1 MMLFTNT
8 FKTNS
13 IVNYLIKTSTTIGLF
28 SVLLGQFSC
37 QEQSKT
43 ETQQAETTVP
53 FTEYVNPFIGTA
65 PLTDPEQIGYTPPKD
80 WRVWAGLVYP
90 GTSLPN
96 AMVQLSPVTAYN
108 TGAGYQY
115 EDSEILGFTHTNKGH
130 WNFCNIP
137 ILPIAGAKAA
147 YPFKSSFEH
156 SNEKASPAYYQVY
169 LKDYNVNV
177 ELSSTLR
184 AGIHK
189 YTFDSQEQRRILF
202 DLGMANNHVDDWT
215 IEKIGDSAVAGY
227 QRMGSERIYFYANLN
242 TSIAA
247 IQKNNQ
253 GKSKGYALLDIGES
267 DQPVVLKIGLSFVSR
282 ENAKENLAKEIGDS
296 TLEQIREK
304 GEVVWNDL
312 LSKIAVKG
320 GSKKEKTLFYTSLYR
335 TFLWPALRSDANGDF
350 RNEKDAIV
358 NKGHRYY
365 TNPSFWDTYRN
376 KLVLLEILDPELCN
390 DIIKSLVDRGSHS
403 GFIPTFFHG
412 DHAAPF
418 ISGSYRRGIRDYDV
432 DKAYELLLNNAYK
445 EGGTRP
451 YIQEYISKGFIA
463 DPDAENPHVET
474 KGKAGVSKTLEYA
487 YDDYSLALLAKE
499 LKDSVHYRDLMARSK
514 NYNNVFD
521 SKTNFMRG
529 KLDDGSWITPFNPQ
543 YPYYEYMYREG
554 NAWQL
559 SFYVPHDMNGL
570 KALYGSDQVFETKL
584 DSLFSLKWNPDHIAR
599 NVSSFIG
606 QYCHGNQPNHE
617 APFSYYFVDKPEKS
631 QKIIDT
637 ILSDFYGIGPEG
649 LALSGMDD
657 AGEMSSWYVCSA
669 MGLYPFSPADT
680 DYLVS
685 VPIFDQIIVNEG
697 KENEL
702 KITNDGKSRKLENI
716 LVNKTAIDGYF
727 VSHQLFAEGGTI
739 LIQTK

>member
-1 MMLFTNT
+1 MKFPIITH
-8 FKTNS
+8 
-13 IVNYLIKTSTTIGLF
+13 TSNLLVHHLSKRCGNLGLF
-28 SVLLGQFSC
+28 VLLLGLMSC
-37 QEQSKT
+37 QEQPKT
-43 ETQQAETTVP
+43 DSEVTEQDISYS
-53 FTEYVNPFIGTA
+53 EYVNPFIGTA
-65 PLTDPEQIGYTPPKD
+65 PLTDPQQIGYTPPKD

-90 GTSLPN
+90 GSSLPN
-96 AMVQLSPVTAYN
+96 AMVQLSPITAYN

-137 ILPIAGAKAA
+137 ILPISGENAS
-147 YPFKSSFEH
+147 YPYKSTFKH
-156 SNEKASPAYYQVY
+156 SNETASPAYYQVY
-169 LKDYNVNV
+169 LEDYQVNV

-189 YTFDSQEQRRILF
+189 YTFDTQDFRAILF
-202 DLGMANNHVDDWT
+202 DLGTANNHVDSWVL
-215 IEKIGDSAVAGY
+215 EKVGDSAVVGF
-227 QRMGSERIYFYANLN
+227 QQMGRERIYYYANLSSPI
-242 TSIAA
+242 TGV
-247 IQKNNQ
+247 QKNNE
-253 GKSKGYALLDIGES
+253 GKSKGYALLKIGGES
-267 DQPVVLKIGLSFVSR
+267 NTVVLRIGLSFVSV
-282 ENAKENLAKEIGDS
+282 ENAKENLAKEIGS
-296 TLEQIREK
+296 QTLQQIK
-304 GEVVWNDL
+304 TQGEALWNTV

-320 GSKKEKTLFYTSLYR
+320 GSDKEKTLFYTSLYR

-350 RNEKDAIV
+350 RNEKDTVV

-376 KLVLLEILDPELCN
+376 KLVLLEILDPNLCN
-390 DIIKSLVDRGSHS
+390 DIIKSLVDRGTHN

-418 ISGSYRRGIRDYDV
+418 ISGSYARGIRDYDV

-445 EGGTRP
+445 EGGIRP
-451 YIQEYISKGFIA
+451 YIEEYITKGFIS
-463 DPDAENPHVET
+463 DPDIENPHVET
-474 KGKAGVSKTLEYA
+474 KAKAGVSKTLEYA
-487 YDDYSLALLAKE
+487 YDDYALALLAKE
-499 LKDSVHYRDLMARSK
+499 LKDSTHYEDLMKRSK
-514 NYNNVFD
+514 NYENVFD
-521 SKTNFMRG
+521 PKTNFMRG
-529 KLDDGSWITPFNPQ
+529 KLEDGSWITPFNPQ
-543 YPYYEYMYREG
+543 YPYYEYMYREA

-559 SFYVPHDMNGL
+559 SFYVPHDMKGL
-570 KALYGSDQVFETKL
+570 KALYGGDQIFEAKL
-584 DSLFSLKWNPDHIAR
+584 DSLFSLKWNPEHIAR

-606 QYCHGNQPNHE
+606 QYCHGNQPDHE

-685 VPIFDQIIVNEG
+685 IPIFDQITVNSG
-697 KENEL
+697 QQNEL
-702 KITNDGKSRKLENI
+702 VISNDKKSRALKSI
-716 LVNKTAIDGYF
+716 LVNGAAIDGYF
-727 VSHQLFAEGGTI
+727 VPHSLFTQGGSITI
-739 LIQTK
+739 ETK